1 MRKGHMTRSYFMQ
14 KYWRYYLILEEKF
27 LNTLNYVELAENNM
41 STYSN
46 EFAHLIQAVGA
57 ELDAFFKEYCEFN
70 LNDRKTIADYA
81 KYILKNDSD
90 ITKQEIDAQDY
101 DVSFVPFKGW
111 DIAKASQTLTWWE
124 AFIQI
129 KHSRILNIER
139 ASLENTMQILGALY
153 FLEINFLDKITKE
166 TKESNRPDIESSI
179 FLLKDWKY
187 NHTSLRSVQWPSDGS
202 IVIDG
207 GGGYDQRGL

>member
-57 ELDAFFKEYCEFN
+57 ELDAFFKVYCEFN

-81 KYILKNDSD
+81 KYILKNDSG
-90 ITKQEIDAQDY
+90 ITKQEIDAQYY
-101 DVSFVPFKGW
+101 DVSFAPFEGW
-111 DIAKASQTLTWWE
+111 DVEKASQTLTWWE
-124 AFIQI
+124 AFVQI
-129 KHSRILNIER
+129 KHSRVLNRES
-139 ASLENTMQILGALY
+139 ASLKNTMYILGALY
-153 FLEINFLDKITKE
+153 FLEIKFLDKITKE

-179 FLLKDWKY
+179 FLLKDWEY
-187 NHTSLRSVQWPSDGS
+187 NHTSLRSVQLPSIGDS
-202 IVIDG
+202 IIIDG
-207 GGGYDQRGL
+207 GGV